1 MTNAPGRPAPP
12 WVTVLLGLGVVST
25 TLTFPVLGWL
35 WLELQFFG
43 EVADQ
48 GDYLT
53 AAGVALVGIGWHV
66 LAGITA
72 WVSRAPVWLHVWSW
86 VGTALMVL
94 FVRHLAGADH
104 RSGARFGG
112 PVGLDGH
119 RHHDR
124 HGSPVVLHD
133 PRRFRRRA
141 RHLGRPACQRGRG
154 RTVMSGIVASSGRS
168 SRCRIVPAT
177 DPGDTQSPGS

>member
-1 MTNAPGRPAPP
+1 MTNAPGRPTLR
-12 WVTVLLGLGVVST
+12 WVTVLLALGLVGT
-25 TLTFPVLGWL
+25 TLTIPVLGWL

-48 GDYLT
+48 GDYLA

-86 VGTALMVL
+86 VGAALMVL
-94 FVRHLAGADH
+94 LFVTWN
-104 RSGARFGG
+104 ARTTDPGPGFRR
-112 PVGLDGH
+112 PVGLDGD

-124 HGSPVVLHD
+124 HGGPVVLPH
-133 PRRFRRRA
+133 PGRLRRRP
-141 RHLGRPACQRGRG
+141 RHLRRPAGQRGRG
-154 RTVMSGIVASSGRS
+154 
-168 SRCRIVPAT
+168 
-177 DPGDTQSPGS
+177 

>member
-1 MTNAPGRPAPP
+1 MTNAPGRPAPR
-12 WVTVLLGLGVVST
+12 WVTVLLALGVVST
-25 TLTFPVLGWL
+25 TLTIPVLGWL

-94 FVRHLAGADH
+94 LFVTWN
-104 RSGARFGG
+104 ARTTD
-112 PVGLDGH
+112 PAL
-119 RHHDR
+119 
-124 HGSPVVLHD
+124 GSAVPSD
-133 PRRFRRRA
+133 S
-141 RHLGRPACQRGRG
+141 
-154 RTVMSGIVASSGRS
+154 M
-168 SRCRIVPAT
+168 VPA
-177 DPGDTQSPGS
+177 S

>member
-1 MTNAPGRPAPP
+1 MTNAPGRPAPR
-12 WVTVLLGLGVVST
+12 WVTVLLALGVVST
-25 TLTFPVLGWL
+25 TLTIPVLGWL

-53 AAGVALVGIGWHV
+53 ASGVALVGIGWHV

-72 WVSRAPVWLHVWSW
+72 WVSRAPAWLHVWSW

-94 FVRHLAGADH
+94 LFVTWHGADH
-104 RSGARFGG
+104 RSGPRILG
-112 PVGLDGH
+112 PVGLDGD

-124 HGSPVVLHD
+124 RWRS
-133 PRRFRRRA
+133 
-141 RHLGRPACQRGRG
+141 RG
-154 RTVMSGIVASSGRS
+154 
-168 SRCRIVPAT
+168 AT
-177 DPGDTQSPGS
+177 